1 MLGIYQG
8 RGRAIAPAE
17 KTFEAGAVLGEK
29 SIELDSKEQP
39 WSLDERRLKSSMS
52 GSIFEPYI
60 KRWADARRSISE

>member
-1 MLGIYQG
+1 MLDTQQG
-8 RGRAIAPAE
+8 VGWTFAPAE